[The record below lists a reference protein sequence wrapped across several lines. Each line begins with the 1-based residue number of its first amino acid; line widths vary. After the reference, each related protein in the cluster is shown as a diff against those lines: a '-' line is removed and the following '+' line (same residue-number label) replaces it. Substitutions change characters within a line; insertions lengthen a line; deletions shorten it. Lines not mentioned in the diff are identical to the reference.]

1 MIKLYRD
8 DAAKSIFIEDD
19 NGAQFPNSL
28 QAIKNADDS
37 VSIIDLARSIEIVSN
52 EPFSEFVDDSGNQY
66 GLTAQGTVDALNTEF
81 SANGTI
87 TNDLPSIT
95 SNLGVSLT
103 EGETLNYELTADYG
117 VGYEW
122 DLSNVPG
129 VTTVDGNVRK
139 IIGGSGLAAGEYA
152 IPVKAINYN
161 GEDSQVLEVSV
172 GSPPFANTKS
182 VQFNNNDFLS
192 SNAGILQN
200 VLGRSANGSGSSDAW
215 SVALW
220 FKAGT
225 ASNASQTIIY
235 YGGQD
240 VANGGHFQIKYNGQ
254 SNAKRLEMRYGTSN
268 NRLNFVTQNNSIVV
282 GQWHHV
288 FVSYDGG
295 TTGSS
300 SGSMSSYY
308 GRFRFFIDGVDITSS
323 NTNSNNNFGYTGSV
337 LGQNFNIGKYNNGQT
352 LRNNCKIDELAVW
365 DSDQSSNA
373 SLIYNNGNPHD
384 LINLSQA
391 PAHWWRMG
399 DGDSFPYLFDVGT
412 EANTIF
418 IMNNMT
424 AADIVSDTP

>member
-52 EPFSEFVDDSGNQY
+52 EPFSEFVDDSANQY

-288 FVSYDGG
+288 LVSYDGG

>member
-52 EPFSEFVDDSGNQY
+52 EPFSEFVDDSANQY

-139 IIGGSGLAAGEYA
+139 IIGGSGLTAGEYA

-288 FVSYDGG
+288 LVSYDGG

>member
-161 GEDSQVLEVSV
+161 GEDSQVIEVSV

-288 FVSYDGG
+288 LVSYDGG

>member
-52 EPFSEFVDDSGNQY
+52 EPFSEFVDDSANQY

-161 GEDSQVLEVSV
+161 GEDSQVIEVSV

-215 SVALW
+215 TVALW

-288 FVSYDGG
+288 LVSYDGG

>member
-52 EPFSEFVDDSGNQY
+52 EPFSEFVDDSANQY

>member
-139 IIGGSGLAAGEYA
+139 IIGGSGLTAGEYA

-161 GEDSQVLEVSV
+161 GEDSQVIEVSV

-215 SVALW
+215 TVALW

-288 FVSYDGG
+288 LVSYDGG

>member
-52 EPFSEFVDDSGNQY
+52 EPFSEFVDDSANQY

-152 IPVKAINYN
+152 VPVKAINYN

>member
-288 FVSYDGG
+288 LVSYDGG

-308 GRFRFFIDGVDITSS
+308 GRFKFFVDGVDITSS

>member
-52 EPFSEFVDDSGNQY
+52 EPFSEFVDDSANQY

-161 GEDSQVLEVSV
+161 GEDSQVIEVSV

-288 FVSYDGG
+288 LVSYDGG

>member
-52 EPFSEFVDDSGNQY
+52 EPFSEFVDDSANQY

-152 IPVKAINYN
+152 VPVKAINYN
-161 GEDSQVLEVSV
+161 GEDSQVIEVSV

-288 FVSYDGG
+288 LVSYDGG

>member
-52 EPFSEFVDDSGNQY
+52 EPFSEFVDDSANQY

-215 SVALW
+215 TVALW

-288 FVSYDGG
+288 LVSYDGG

-308 GRFRFFIDGVDITSS
+308 GRFKFFIDGVDITSS